1 MSDNDMAMSDTD
13 CCGMQWN
20 SHISWLQPA
29 HIESVSSCK
38 SVYVLKI
45 AMLLPDGGPAPPFR
59 AEHSGVQ
66 PRSAS
71 LDPCSHAE
79 DLQPV
84 ADSERVGC
92 DSGFKLHPALL
103 GRRPIWQWHC
113 TTLPFPCIRRAGQ
126 PVPRIPGVSPP
137 CRWSVIR
144 RSVAAGERSSA
155 PYWNSTCWRA
165 AKECVA
171 RPLSSCWRLPADHR
185 PRACRQ

>member
-1 MSDNDMAMSDTD
+1 MEFTHSR
-13 CCGMQWN
+13 
-20 SHISWLQPA
+20 LQPA
-29 HIESVSSCK
+29 HIESVSSSK
-38 SVYVLKI
+38 SVCVLKI

-59 AEHSGVQ
+59 AAHSGVQ

-71 LDPCSHAE
+71 RDPGSHAE

-137 CRWSVIR
+137 CRWLVICR
-144 RSVAAGERSSA
+144 CVAAGERSGA
-155 PYWNSTCWRA
+155 PYWNSARWRA
-165 AKECVA
+165 AKECDA
-171 RPLSSCWRLPADHR
+171 RPLSSCWRLPAGHR